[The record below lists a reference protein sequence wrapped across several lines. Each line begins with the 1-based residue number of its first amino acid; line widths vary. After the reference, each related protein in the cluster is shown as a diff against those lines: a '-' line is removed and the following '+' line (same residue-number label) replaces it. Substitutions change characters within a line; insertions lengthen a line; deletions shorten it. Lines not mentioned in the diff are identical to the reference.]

1 MIEDVKTSTPINVS
15 KRVLLIKYLDT
26 FYTITHKFLQNSNE
40 DILLLVSI
48 KLFIYGK

>member
-26 FYTITHKFLQNSNE
+26 FYTHKFLQNSNE